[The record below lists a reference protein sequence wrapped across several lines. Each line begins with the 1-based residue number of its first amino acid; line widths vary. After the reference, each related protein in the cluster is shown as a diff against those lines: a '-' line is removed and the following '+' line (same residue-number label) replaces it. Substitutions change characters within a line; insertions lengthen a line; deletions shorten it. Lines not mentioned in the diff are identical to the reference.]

1 MKDIMISSN
10 DHRVSSPLV
19 IQIVGY
25 KNSGKTTLIGALL
38 QHWSAQGK
46 KVAVIK
52 HDAHEFEMDHAGT
65 DTYAHTQLGAAAI
78 AISSA
83 TRTAMIEQQPSSL
96 EQLIARFAVGY
107 DLILVEGFKQADYP
121 KVVIVADE
129 EGVSLPAELS
139 HVKWVY
145 NRYDPSISSN
155 LKEITFIN
163 AKKDGIITIIHELE
177 NYIEAQ
183 GEQQK

>member
-1 MKDIMISSN
+1 MTDTISSSN
-10 DHRVSSPLV
+10 HHPVRLPVV

-46 KVAVIK
+46 RIAIIK
-52 HDAHEFEMDHAGT
+52 HDAHEFDMDHAGT
-65 DTYAHTQLGAAAI
+65 DTYAHTQSGAAAI
-78 AISSA
+78 SISSA
-83 TRTAMIEQQPSSL
+83 TRTAIIEQQPSSL
-96 EQLIARFAVGY
+96 EQLIARFAIGY
-107 DLILVEGFKQADYP
+107 DLILVEGFKQAHYP
-121 KVVIVADE
+121 KIVIVADQ
-129 EGVSLPAELS
+129 EGISLPAELS

-145 NRYDPSISSN
+145 NRYDTSLSLN
-155 LKEITFIN
+155 LKEITFID

-183 GEQQK
+183 GEHQK

>member
-1 MKDIMISSN
+1 MKDTPMPSTI
-10 DHRVSSPLV
+10 DRQHTPVV

-38 QHWSAQGK
+38 QHWSTQGK

-52 HDAHEFEMDHAGT
+52 HDAHEFQMDHAGT
-65 DTYAHTQLGAAAI
+65 DTYAHTQAGAAAI

-83 TRTAMIEQQPSSL
+83 TRTAIIEQHSSTL
-96 EQLIARFAVGY
+96 EELISRFEVGY

-121 KVVIVADE
+121 KIVIVADE
-129 EGVSLPAELS
+129 QGISLVHELVQ
-139 HVKWVY
+139 VKWVY
-145 NRYDPSISSN
+145 NRYSSSISSN
-155 LKEITFIN
+155 LKEITFID
-163 AKKDGIITIIHELE
+163 AEKDGIITIIHELE

-183 GEQQK
+183 GEHQK